1 MAQEAPGGIE
11 CNLGTLCL
19 TRKEALGIALHAVH
33 SSPLPMTASP
43 GGAPLPLERS
53 EELELE
59 AFSSSAVLMRPTGKG
74 NPLLDLCGTSNPAF
88 P

>member
-1 MAQEAPGGIE
+1 M

-19 TRKEALGIALHAVH
+19 ARKDALGIALHAVH

-53 EELELE
+53 EELGLE
-59 AFSSSAVLMRPTGKG
+59 VFFSPAVLMRPTGKG
-74 NPLLDLCGTSNPAF
+74 NPLLVPCDTSNPKF